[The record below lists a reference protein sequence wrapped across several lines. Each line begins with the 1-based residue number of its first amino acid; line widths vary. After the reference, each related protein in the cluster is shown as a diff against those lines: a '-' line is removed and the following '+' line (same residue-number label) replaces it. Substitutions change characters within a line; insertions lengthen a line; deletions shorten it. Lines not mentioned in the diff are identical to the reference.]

1 MLQVEGLRV
10 AYARGYRAYSNVL
23 EQIRFE
29 LAPGE
34 ALGILG
40 ESGCGKT
47 TLALSLIRLLGAGG
61 EILQGSVV
69 FRGKEL
75 LRATNRELEQI
86 RGAQIALIFQ
96 EPELAL
102 HPMLKIG
109 DQVSEIV
116 RAHARCDRRH
126 AREAAS
132 DALAEVFGE
141 RHASIYRA
149 YPHQLSGGQRQRV
162 LIAQALACRPSLL
175 IADEPTA
182 SLDTAT
188 QAELLT
194 LLKRL
199 KAKWNLSL
207 IFITHNPA
215 LLAGLAD
222 RVLVMYAGRIVE
234 QGPLDQVY
242 RNPLHPYTKAL
253 LRLAPHSPAR
263 DADEKK
269 GKWPAIPGEPCAAE
283 QSPPGCRFEPRC
295 DERLPAC
302 SEAEPELVEY
312 KRARQVRCIHY
323 VR

>member
-1 MLQVEGLRV
+1 M
-10 AYARGYRAYSNVL
+10 AYARGYRSYSNVL

-116 RAHARCDRRH
+116 RAHGPCDRRH

-141 RHASIYRA
+141 RHDSIYRA

-199 KAKWNLSL
+199 KTKRNLSL

-242 RNPLHPYTKAL
+242 RDPLHPYTKAL
-253 LRLAPHSPAR
+253 LRLVPHSPAR
-263 DADEKK
+263 DAEVKK

-312 KRARQVRCIHY
+312 KGARQVRCIHY